1 MNRKEL
7 EAKAE
12 EWLAIKEA
20 EGLRPDTLRSYRD
33 HIFTFIKGLRS
44 DLTPFTFAAFFR
56 DYSKDHSPVS
66 ARQIFGM
73 ARMFLRGVER
83 EDLIPKMKKP
93 RGEASPKK
101 VYSEG
106 QLRALFQVLRNDR
119 THTGMRDYAIVC
131 LLRFGGLRVSEVC
144 RLRLDDLTERDTVK
158 IRDGKSRY
166 AVREVPLPAPAPSV
180 VMGYI
185 ARGRPKLLKGWSELL
200 FLTYDGREL
209 SRETVRMLLRRT
221 GEEVGFPLSAHRFRH
236 TWVTDHVRARTN
248 PTIIGRMV
256 GWSPKS
262 TYDML
267 GTYAHPDLT
276 DLRAAQEEA
285 FR

>member
-7 EAKAE
+7 EEKAE

-20 EGLRPDTLRSYRD
+20 EGLRPDSLRSYRD
-33 HIFTFIKGLRS
+33 HVFTFIRGIHS
-44 DLTPFTFAAFFR
+44 ELTPFTFAAFFR
-56 DYSKDHSPVS
+56 DYGKDHSPVS

-73 ARMFLRGVER
+73 AKMFLHAIDRN
-83 EDLIPKMKKP
+83 DLIPKMKPP
-93 RGEASPKK
+93 RGEGSPKK
-101 VYSEG
+101 VYTEG
-106 QLRALFQVLRNDR
+106 QLRALFQLLRTDR
-119 THTGMRDYAIVC
+119 TPTGMRDYAIVC

-166 AVREVPLPAPAPSV
+166 AVREVPLPSPAPQV

-200 FLTYDGREL
+200 FLTAAGTAMR
-209 SRETVRMLLRRT
+209 RETVRMLLRRT
-221 GEEVGFPLSAHRFRH
+221 GKEVGFPLSAHRFRH

-256 GWSPKS
+256 GWSPK
-262 TYDML
+262 TLMDMMSVYSH
-267 GTYAHPDLT
+267 TDID
-276 DLRAAQEEA
+276 DLRAAQEEV
-285 FR
+285 FK